1 LRVREPAWAAAPL
14 EFTVNGKAFPVS
26 ATPGTYASITRQWKK
41 GDRLAFRVPMT
52 IRTEALHG
60 SPDTVAFLYGPLVL
74 AGDLGPE
81 PTGETIPYAG
91 DHVANLG
98 VSAVDVPLLSADL
111 ATIGAAVQRVPGQAL
126 TFITKGIGKPADVT
140 LRPFADLHY
149 ERYNV
154 YWKVSAPTP

>member
-1 LRVREPAWAAAPL
+1 
-14 EFTVNGKAFPVS
+14 
-26 ATPGTYASITRQWKK
+26 
-41 GDRLAFRVPMT
+41 
-52 IRTEALHG
+52 
-60 SPDTVAFLYGPLVL
+60 
-74 AGDLGPE
+74 
-81 PTGETIPYAG
+81 
-91 DHVANLG
+91 VANLG

-154 YWKVSAPTP
+154 YWKVSAPAP